1 MTIQLN
7 LNDDQK
13 QQVLNATLQSAQ
25 TIRNS
30 APVGGVSGSDTFVYF
45 AAFDGT
51 NNDLANSGNQ
61 QTTNV
66 AELWKQYLAEKWP
79 GRC

>member
-30 APVGGVSGSDTFVYF
+30 APVGVVSGSDTFAYF

-51 NNDLANSGNQ
+51 NNDLANSGNS
-61 QTTNV
+61 QT
-66 AELWKQYLAEKWP
+66 
-79 GRC
+79 